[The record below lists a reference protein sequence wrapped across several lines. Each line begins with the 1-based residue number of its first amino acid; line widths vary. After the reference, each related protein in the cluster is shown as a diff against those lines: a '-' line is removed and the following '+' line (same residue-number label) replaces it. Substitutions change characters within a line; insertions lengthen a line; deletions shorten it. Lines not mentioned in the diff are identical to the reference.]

1 MARRTNRQIEYTSTK
16 RKESNMNFDSLQEL
30 MRNGLQ
36 LSVGATVTALE
47 TLQDPIKREQGFVK
61 FQQELTQLPNTL
73 TDPYQ
78 RDLKVQEIQLELME
92 QSEQWV
98 QKGKTTEQEA
108 RQFVEALMGQFGVR
122 PPQDRPAPTTIN
134 ITATPVINTS
144 VDYQR
149 ELQELILEVSTLRSE
164 LESDRQKP
172 RS

>member
-1 MARRTNRQIEYTSTK
+1 
-16 RKESNMNFDSLQEL
+16 MNFDSLQEL

-47 TLQDPIKREQGFVK
+47 TMQDPIKREQGFVK
-61 FQQELTQLPNTL
+61 LQQELAQLPNTL

-78 RDLKVQEIQLELME
+78 RDLKVQEIQLEFME

-98 QKGKTTEQEA
+98 QKGRTTEQEA
-108 RQFVEALMGQFGVR
+108 RQFVEAMMGQAGVR
-122 PPQDRPAPTTIN
+122 PTSDRPAPTTIN
-134 ITATPVINTS
+134 ITATPVMNNAS

-149 ELQELILEVSTLRSE
+149 ELQALILEVSTLRTE
-164 LESDRQKP
+164 LENDRQQP